1 MKTIIYLFIA
11 IFTAGVYANAQMP
24 PANLPDAQLT
34 KEQAEYRIKDFQAR
48 VADLEN
54 TLNEEKTKLERAQNQ
69 LRNTNKNLE
78 DCLDELK
85 KMLGV
90 TDKDIEAFRQK
101 LGIIA
106 GKVRELKALNDD
118 ALADRQD
125 EVIDLENQ
133 LNELRKEKIA
143 LLPEFYNRILEL
155 AREIKGLY
163 REKRISTYIVKSWS
177 KERDCLWNIANRTE
191 IYGDA
196 FLWPK
201 IWQANKDIIR
211 NPDIIHP
218 GQELKLPEK
227 SPKSGEELKAER
239 KYYRLKKE
247 AEAETETATAG
258 E

>member
-11 IFTAGVYANAQMP
+11 IFISGVYANAQMP
-24 PANLPDAQLT
+24 PANLPDSQLT
-34 KEQAEYRIKDFQAR
+34 KEQAEYRINDFQAK

-54 TLNEEKTKLERAQNQ
+54 TLKDEKTKLERAQNQ

-85 KMLGV
+85 KMLGIN
-90 TDKDIEAFRQK
+90 DKDIEAFRQK
-101 LGIIA
+101 LGVIA

-125 EVIDLENQ
+125 EVITLENQ

-163 REKRISTYIVKSWS
+163 REKRVTTYVVKSWS

-211 NPDIIHP
+211 NPDIIFP
-218 GQELKLPEK
+218 GQELQLPDK
-227 SPKSGEELKAER
+227 GPKSGEELKAER
-239 KYYRLKKE
+239 KYYRMKKE
-247 AEAETETATAG
+247 ADAQTESASAG